1 MGKALFGVNS
11 SATTGRIKVVTVY
24 SPELTEPVI
33 LPNQDLAFPSNT
45 INQIETEYTGHL
57 ANRRYQSIP
66 TDLNQSLIL
75 YDEIYQQKSTVT
87 NPNLSI
93 LLQITMDGLQGT
105 MNAYALYTQNISL
118 TLNNIILEKRIT
130 DILSGKNETQAMSD
144 TCGQFTT
151 SKTFVLA
158 PLFSY
163 YIMMYGL
170 PAFGVGFNPEKL
182 AQILKVLVDNGIDPY
197 G

>member
-11 SATTGRIKVVTVY
+11 SAVEGRIKIVTVY
-24 SPELTEPVI
+24 SPELSEPVT
-33 LPNQDLAFPSNT
+33 LPNLDLDFPNT
-45 INQIETEYTGHL
+45 YINRVETEYTTHL

-66 TDLNQSLIL
+66 TDLNQSLLL
-75 YDEIYQQKSTVT
+75 YDEIYQQKSRAT
-87 NPNLSI
+87 NPNLLI

-118 TLNNIILEKRIT
+118 TLSNIILEKRIT
-130 DILSGKNETQAMSD
+130 DILSGKNETKAMSD
-144 TCGQFTT
+144 TCGQFTA

-197 G
+197 A

>member
-11 SATTGRIKVVTVY
+11 SATMGRIKTITVY
-24 SPELTEPVI
+24 SPELSQPVV
-33 LPNQDLAFPSNT
+33 LPNRDLDFPST
-45 INQIETEYTGHL
+45 AINRVETEYTTFL
-57 ANRRYQSIP
+57 ANRQYQSIP

-75 YDEIYQQKSTVT
+75 YDEIYQQKSKAT
-87 NPNLSI
+87 NTNLLI

-105 MNAYALYTQNISL
+105 MNAYTLYTQNISL
-118 TLNNIILEKRIT
+118 TLNNIILEKRIE
-130 DILSGKNETQAMSD
+130 DILSGKNETNAMTD
-144 TCGQFTT
+144 TCGKFTV

-170 PAFGVGFNPEKL
+170 PTFGVGFNPEKL
-182 AQILKVLVDNGIDPY
+182 AIILKVLTANGIDPY
-197 G
+197 A

>member
-1 MGKALFGVNS
+1 MGKGLFGVNT
-11 SATTGRIKVVTVY
+11 SATTGRIKIVTVY
-24 SPELTEPVI
+24 SPELSEPVI
-33 LPNQDLAFPSNT
+33 LPNLDLAFPST
-45 INQIETEYTGHL
+45 YIDRIEREYTTHL
-57 ANRRYQSIP
+57 ANRRYQAIP

-75 YDEIYQQKSTVT
+75 YDEIYQQKNQAT
-87 NPNLSI
+87 NTNLLI

-130 DILSGKNETQAMSD
+130 DILSGKNEVKAMSD
-144 TCGQFTT
+144 TCGQFTA

-170 PAFGVGFNPEKL
+170 PAFGVGFNTEKL

-197 G
+197 K

>member
-1 MGKALFGVNS
+1 MGNSLFGVNS
-11 SATTGRIKVVTVY
+11 SAVAGRIKIVTVY
-24 SPELTEPVI
+24 SPELSDPVI
-33 LPNQDLAFPSNT
+33 LPNLDLTFPST
-45 INQIETEYTGHL
+45 SINRIETEYTTHL
-57 ANRRYQSIP
+57 ANRHYQAIP
-66 TDLNQSLIL
+66 TDLTQSLIL
-75 YDEIYQQKSTVT
+75 YDEIYQQKSNAT
-87 NPNLSI
+87 NGNLLI

-130 DILSGKNETQAMSD
+130 DILSGKNEVKAMSE

-151 SKTFVLA
+151 TKTFVLA

-197 G
+197 A